1 MAKPKN
7 ILFIMFDQLRFDYLS
22 CAGHPH
28 LHTPH
33 IDWLASQGV
42 RFTQCYVQSPVCGA
56 SRMSSYTGRYV
67 SSHGA
72 SWNSVPLKVGEWTMG
87 DHLRQLGMDAL
98 LLGKT
103 HMRADAEGMRRLGL
117 APDSIIGARLS
128 ECGFDPII
136 RDDGLWAFGP
146 DGAYDDQASPYNA
159 FLRAKGYDADNP
171 WHDYANAG
179 IDNEGNI
186 ASGWLYENARLPA
199 NIREEDSETPWLTRQ
214 MIRFLEKDAPA
225 RERPWMCHLSYIKPH
240 WPYIVPAPYHNIY
253 GPDSHKPV
261 VRDAREL
268 EDPHPIYA
276 AFTDNA
282 IGQAFQRDDV
292 REAALGAY
300 MGLIKQIDDQMGVLF
315 KHLEAS
321 GQLDETMIVITS
333 DHGDYMG
340 DHWLGEKDLFHE
352 PSVKVPL
359 IVYDPSPAADATRGA
374 VCDALVESIDL
385 LPTFVEVAGGTPRME
400 MLEGHSLLPFLHD
413 AKATGPRDFTISEY
427 DYSVTPMAARLG
439 VAPRDARLFMMRD
452 ARWKFIHAE
461 GGFAPMLFDL
471 ESDPDELIDLGR
483 DPAHAA
489 VRDACYD
496 KLFAWARRPSQR
508 TTVSDQ
514 QLIDRRGK
522 SRRKGIVLGVNTADE
537 IDAELLEKYKGK
549 ARQSHGA

>member
-1 MAKPKN
+1 
-7 ILFIMFDQLRFDYLS
+7 
-22 CAGHPH
+22 
-28 LHTPH
+28 
-33 IDWLASQGV
+33 
-42 RFTQCYVQSPVCGA
+42 
-56 SRMSSYTGRYV
+56 
-67 SSHGA
+67 
-72 SWNSVPLKVGEWTMG
+72 
-87 DHLRQLGMDAL
+87 
-98 LLGKT
+98 
-103 HMRADAEGMRRLGL
+103 MRADAEGMRRLGL

-146 DGAYDDQASPYNA
+146 DGAYDDQESPYNA
-159 FLRAKGYDADNP
+159 YLSAEGYDADNP

-186 ASGWLYENARLPA
+186 ASGWLYENARRPA

-214 MIRFLEKDAPA
+214 MIKFLEQDAPG

-240 WPYIVPAPYHNIY
+240 WPYIVPAPYHDMY

-268 EDPHPIYA
+268 ENPHPIYA

-282 IGQAFQRDDV
+282 IGQAFRRDDV
-292 REAALGAY
+292 REGALGAY

-359 IVYDPSPAADATRGA
+359 IVYDPSPAADATRGT

-385 LPTFVEVAGGTPRME
+385 LPTFVEVAGGMPRME
-400 MLEGHSLLPFLHD
+400 MLEGYSLLPLLRN
-413 AKATGPRDFTISEY
+413 AKATGPREFTISEY

-471 ESDPDELIDLGR
+471 DSDPDELFDLGR
-483 DPAHAA
+483 DPAYAA

-496 KLFAWARRPSQR
+496 KLFSWARRPSQR

-537 IDAELLEKYKGK
+537 IDAELLEKYQGK
-549 ARQSHGA
+549 ARQSHGE

>member
-1 MAKPKN
+1 
-7 ILFIMFDQLRFDYLS
+7 
-22 CAGHPH
+22 
-28 LHTPH
+28 
-33 IDWLASQGV
+33 
-42 RFTQCYVQSPVCGA
+42 
-56 SRMSSYTGRYV
+56 
-67 SSHGA
+67 
-72 SWNSVPLKVGEWTMG
+72 
-87 DHLRQLGMDAL
+87 
-98 LLGKT
+98 
-103 HMRADAEGMRRLGL
+103 MRRPGL
-117 APDSIIGARLS
+117 APDGIIGARLS

-146 DGAYDDQASPYNA
+146 DGAYDDQGSPYNA
-159 FLRAKGYDADNP
+159 FLRAEGYDADNP

-186 ASGWLYENARLPA
+186 ASGWLYENARRPA

-214 MIRFLEKDAPA
+214 MIKFLEKDAPG

-240 WPYIVPAPYHNIY
+240 WPYIVPAPYHDMY
-253 GPDSHKPV
+253 GRTARKPV

-268 EDPHPIYA
+268 ENPHPIYA

-282 IGQAFQRDDV
+282 IGQAFRRDDV

-359 IVYDPSPAADATRGA
+359 IVYDPSPAADATRGT
-374 VCDALVESIDL
+374 VCDALSRALICCFL
-385 LPTFVEVAGGTPRME
+385 SKWQAACPAWKCLRAIPCCLCFGMQRPLNLASLRSANMIILSPRWRRA
-400 MLEGHSLLPFLHD
+400 F
-413 AKATGPRDFTISEY
+413 
-427 DYSVTPMAARLG
+427 G

-471 ESDPDELIDLGR
+471 DSDPDELIDLSR
-483 DPAHAA
+483 DPAYAA

-496 KLFAWARRPSQR
+496 KLFSWARRPSQR

-537 IDAELLEKYKGK
+537 IDAELLKKYQGK
-549 ARQSHGA
+549 ARQSHGE